1 MSGVA
6 SLHVT
11 GLTKTSAFPVAH
23 CWVLCCDLQ
32 NHAVPKYMLH
42 PIGPQR
48 VAFPGHNGACPNAV
62 THGLNHSVI
71 WEQTGPST
79 TTSKAVLGFMLPQVT
94 YKTTPFQN
102 TCSIP
107 LVPKEWHFLVT
118 TVPVQVQS
126 HMG

>member
-1 MSGVA
+1 
-6 SLHVT
+6 
-11 GLTKTSAFPVAH
+11 
-23 CWVLCCDLQ
+23 
-32 NHAVPKYMLH
+32 MLH

-79 TTSKAVLGFMLPQVT
+79 TTSKAVLGFMLRQVT

-102 TCSIP
+102 TCCIP
-107 LVPKEWHFLVT
+107 LVSKEWHFLVT
-118 TVPVQVQS
+118 TVPVQLQS